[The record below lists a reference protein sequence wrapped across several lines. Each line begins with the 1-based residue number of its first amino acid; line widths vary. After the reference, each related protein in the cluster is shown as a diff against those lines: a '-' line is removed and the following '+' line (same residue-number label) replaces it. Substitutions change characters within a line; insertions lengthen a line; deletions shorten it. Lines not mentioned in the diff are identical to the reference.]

1 MMTIAMVMV
10 TIGLVGTIDA
20 IFARFRNR
28 TKQTREHENEPLD

>member
-1 MMTIAMVMV
+1 MMTIAIVMV

-28 TKQTREHENEPLD
+28 TKYKRENDNEPLD